1 MSSVEKKELWTCHTM
16 SNIRLTLAN
25 NIDFDESYSHV
36 KILVHPSVFFVVSY
50 HFANARRIFLIF
62 REVLQI
68 SYFFVENFTEFYRA
82 TGLLSDPMF
91 SIFISL
97 FSNRSSKRADPMFT
111 FSYHSFQTDP
121 QAGLEGISLTI
132 VGNKTFCWNLMKT
145 SRRSERFC
153 KK

>member
-1 MSSVEKKELWTCHTM
+1 M

-82 TGLLSDPMF
+82 TFRSHVFHFHITLFKQILKPELREIPDNPPKPLYF
-91 SIFISL
+91 AQIPKIF
-97 FSNRSSKRADPMFT
+97 
-111 FSYHSFQTDP
+111 
-121 QAGLEGISLTI
+121 
-132 VGNKTFCWNLMKT
+132 
-145 SRRSERFC
+145 
-153 KK
+153 